1 MKIEQMRGNNGP
13 VKNQFVIWADD
24 GCYFQSYKTIIAF
37 RPLNGEPIQLD
48 SNNWDYSKTT
58 GKYRNLFLRET
69 KADTERKIKEGK
81 YILTDL
87 NK

>member
-13 VKNQFVIWADD
+13 VKNQFVIWTDE
-24 GCYFQSYKTIIAF
+24 GCYFQSYNAIIAF

-48 SNNWDYSKTT
+48 SNYWNYSKTT
-58 GKYRNLFLRET
+58 GKYRNLFLSET
-69 KADTERKIKEGK
+69 KADTERKIKSGK